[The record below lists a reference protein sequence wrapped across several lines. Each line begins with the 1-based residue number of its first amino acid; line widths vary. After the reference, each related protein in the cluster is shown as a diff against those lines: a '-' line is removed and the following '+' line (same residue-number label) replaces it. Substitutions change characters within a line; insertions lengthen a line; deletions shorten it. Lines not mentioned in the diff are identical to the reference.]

1 MQLAVRSGRQS
12 TFTWRLFDGLAGSLL
27 LKSQDSGVDVAAQGP
42 MAGCHRGMSVHHRW
56 TSASTRRALPYV
68 RPNRRHLSRQTSVDQ
83 IRCGNGTGSTRLPGR
98 KMDIGWNQVCWKE

>member
-42 MAGCHRGMSVHHRW
+42 MAGCHRG
-56 TSASTRRALPYV
+56 
-68 RPNRRHLSRQTSVDQ
+68 D
-83 IRCGNGTGSTRLPGR
+83 
-98 KMDIGWNQVCWKE
+98 VCPS

>member
-42 MAGCHRGMSVHHRW
+42 MAGCHRGGCLSIIGGLR
-56 TSASTRRALPYV
+56 
-68 RPNRRHLSRQTSVDQ
+68 RRHGELCHT
-83 IRCGNGTGSTRLPGR
+83 
-98 KMDIGWNQVCWKE
+98 